1 MKAVICTRYGS
12 PDVLQFQELPTPVPK
27 DGEVLIRIRAT
38 TVNSADWRIRS
49 MSMPHGFGLL
59 GRLALGLSRPRRP
72 ILGSELAGD
81 VVAVGARVTRFRSG
95 DAVFAFAG
103 GRFGCHA
110 EYRCLPAAGAIALK
124 PAGVS
129 YEQAAALSFGG
140 ATMLDFYRRA
150 ALRAGERVLVNGA
163 AGTVGSAAVQL
174 ARHAGARVTAVCS
187 RASAGL
193 VASIGAERILDYAR
207 EDFARGGEAY
217 DVVVDTVGNAPFA
230 RAAPVLAP
238 GGRLLLVLATL
249 PQILRAPWDTLR
261 GGRRVIAGPAAER
274 PAYVEELCALA
285 EAGRFT
291 PVIDSVHPFAE
302 IRAAHARVDGG
313 RKRGSVVVRIA
324 DASGAA

>member
-1 MKAVICTRYGS
+1 MKVVVCTRYGP

-27 DGEVLIRIRAT
+27 DGEVLVRIRAT

-49 MSMPHGFGLL
+49 MSLPYGFGLL

-81 VVAVGARVTRFRSG
+81 IVAVGTQVTRFRPD

-103 GRFGCHA
+103 IQLGCHA
-110 EYRCLPAAGAIALK
+110 EYRCLPADGAVARKPPAL
-124 PAGVS
+124 S

-193 VASIGAERILDYAR
+193 VESIGAERVIDR
-207 EDFARGGEAY
+207 EHEDFARGGEAY
-217 DVVVDTVGNAPFA
+217 DVVVDAVGTAPFA

-249 PQILRAPWDTLR
+249 PQILRAPWDGLR
-261 GGRRVIAGPAAER
+261 SGRRVIAGPAAER
-274 PAYVEELCALA
+274 AADIEELRVLA

-291 PVIDSVHPFAE
+291 PVIDSIHPFAE
-302 IRAAHARVDGG
+302 IRAAHDRVDGG
-313 RKRGSVVVRIA
+313 RKRGSVVVRVA
-324 DASGAA
+324 GATDGG